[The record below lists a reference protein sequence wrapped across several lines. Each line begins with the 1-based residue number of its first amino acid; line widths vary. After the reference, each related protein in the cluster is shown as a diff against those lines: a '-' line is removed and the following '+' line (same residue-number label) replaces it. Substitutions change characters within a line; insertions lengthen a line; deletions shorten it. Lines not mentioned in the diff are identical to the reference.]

1 MDASPTKRTIKSFIK
16 SFIFISL
23 VVYSLHHRS
32 FSLLN
37 YSIKTSHEPTS
48 LDELW
53 DLKQESLLLFEK
65 PPPSFPL
72 SLEVPL
78 IYQWTSYEAN
88 MISLCNEFFVRWQYR
103 CTGLQSIFNRRS
115 LDNFNTTG
123 VYQGQG

>member
-1 MDASPTKRTIKSFIK
+1 MDASPTKRTIKSFI
-16 SFIFISL
+16 FISL
-23 VVYSLHHRS
+23 LVYSLHHRS

-65 PPPSFPL
+65 PPLSFPL

-78 IYQWTSYEAN
+78 IYQWIGTSYEAN
-88 MISLCNEFFVRWQYR
+88 MISLCNEFLVRWQYR

-123 VYQGQG
+123 VYRGRG